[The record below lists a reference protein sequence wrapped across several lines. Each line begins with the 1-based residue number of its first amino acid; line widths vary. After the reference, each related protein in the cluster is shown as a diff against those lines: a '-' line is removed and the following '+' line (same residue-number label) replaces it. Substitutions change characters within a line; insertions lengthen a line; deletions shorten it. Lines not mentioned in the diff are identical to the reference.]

1 MHYIQEVLVVRR
13 RSAKGNV
20 KSLFYFCFSSSGGYK
35 KINAREESN
44 CFDYCC
50 VWKLSKGKRLNVYVA
65 VFEDIWFGK
74 GQRLHR
80 LVIT

>member
-1 MHYIQEVLVVRR
+1 MLKVGFTSVSQVVVVTKKLMLERSLIPLFSVLC
-13 RSAKGNV
+13 
-20 KSLFYFCFSSSGGYK
+20 L
-35 KINAREESN
+35 
-44 CFDYCC
+44 
-50 VWKLSKGKRLNVYVA
+50 WKLSKGKRLNVYVA

>member
-1 MHYIQEVLVVRR
+1 MTVNEGLIAPSRPPK
-13 RSAKGNV
+13 ANV

-35 KINAREESN
+35 KNMLERSLIP
-44 CFDYCC
+44 
-50 VWKLSKGKRLNVYVA
+50 LSWVLLRMEVKGKRLNVYVA